1 VSWRA
6 EEATLYRLVAED
18 LIHLVE
24 EMSARTSDPAERKEL
39 ESDLDTAFET
49 LEKADRVIE
58 QEAAEQR
65 RASATERWL
74 ADHQARHDHTSVY
87 HAFGRHLLRQR
98 IERDPGRKAVVD
110 DILAQMVR
118 R

>member
-1 VSWRA
+1 MSMRA
-6 EEATLYRLVAED
+6 EEATLYRLIAED

-24 EMSARTSDPAERKEL
+24 EMSARTSDPIERKEL

-58 QEAAEQR
+58 EEAAERR
-65 RASATERWL
+65 RAAATERWL
-74 ADHQARHDHTSVY
+74 ADHRARHDHTSVY
-87 HAFGRHLLRQR
+87 HPFGRHLLRQR
-98 IERDPGRKAVVD
+98 IEHDPGRKAVLD
-110 DILAQMVR
+110 DILTQMVR